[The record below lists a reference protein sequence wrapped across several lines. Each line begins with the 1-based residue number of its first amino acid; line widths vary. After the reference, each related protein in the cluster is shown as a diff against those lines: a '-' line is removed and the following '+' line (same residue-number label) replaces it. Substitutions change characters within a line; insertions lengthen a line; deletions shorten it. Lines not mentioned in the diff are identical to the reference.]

1 MQNKIKLSKSQI
13 SLIVCAVLVPLF
25 ISIFAC
31 YLVFGNIPE
40 AISKMW
46 ELRGK
51 PNKTASAVT
60 SLSYVLTILV
70 AVYALLATTFF
81 SFLVWKVSTGSLQVS
96 QQLKDLENNRDKE
109 IVRENA
115 LIVYYDLQR
124 GISNLRNL
132 YISCL
137 LKGSSP
143 KPNRIYFSED
153 WIKNVANLRGQLT
166 SQELNK
172 VYKLYEQFYTLQSLL
187 EEFKSNEK
195 NDDLNHFLE
204 DLSTELFADFIQT
217 PLLEELKVSSVDELV
232 DIDLYIILQKIYY
245 LTFTDSQIND
255 VEMQENGE
263 KIYVV
268 YLNGV
273 PFFKGNIKGTFIGDG
288 SLYNKDG
295 KIKCSGQ
302 FKSKQFI
309 KGTVYGYYSSKDKC
323 YEITYEVSSGIRE
336 IKKGIVNK
344 LIKDDNNQYFYNG
357 EFQGGKVFNGITTLF
372 HKNKKISYQ
381 GEIKDGYKDG
391 QGTFYNEQGQKV
403 FEGIRKEY
411 VRYKGI
417 SFVNGR
423 EVFNGEYKD
432 SKPWNGITNGYNLSE
447 EVKSFSGMIRDGQP
461 VNGTGMIF
469 KVNNYGED
477 FVAQQERRW
486 HEEIDITDDQINE
499 LDDAR
504 HEFLN
509 AKLREEYFLWTD
521 YITADWC
528 EGIVTK
534 REDIEGNISV
544 YVMGIKKNANK

>member
-1 MQNKIKLSKSQI
+1 MQNKIKLSKRQI
-13 SLIVCAVLVPLF
+13 SMSICAVLVPLF

-70 AVYALLATTFF
+70 AIYSLLATTFF

-143 KPNRIYFSED
+143 RPNRIYFSED

-172 VYKLYEQFYTLQSLL
+172 VYNLYEQFYTLQSLL

-195 NDDLNHFLE
+195 NDELNHFLE
-204 DLSTELFADFIQT
+204 DLSTELFADFIKT

-232 DIDLYIILQKIYY
+232 NIDLYIILQKIYY

-255 VEMQENGE
+255 VEILENGE

-273 PFFKGNIKGTFIGDG
+273 PFYKGNVKGTFVGDG

-309 KGTVYGYYSSKDKC
+309 KGTVYGYYSSKYKC
-323 YEITYEVSSGIRE
+323 YEITYEVSSGTRE
-336 IKKGIVNK
+336 IKKGIINK
-344 LIKDDNNQYFYNG
+344 LIKDDNDQYFYYG
-357 EFQGGKVFNGITTLF
+357 EFQDGKVYNGITTVF

-381 GEIKDGYKDG
+381 GKIKDGYRDG
-391 QGTFYNEQGQKV
+391 QGTSYNEQSQKM
-403 FEGIRKEY
+403 FEGIWKEHVPY
-411 VRYKGI
+411 NGT
-417 SFVNGR
+417 SFKDGKVM
-423 EVFNGEYKD
+423 FNGEHKD
-432 SKPWNGITNGYNLSE
+432 SKPWNGITNRYDLSE
-447 EVKSFSGMIRDGQP
+447 EVKDFSGSIRDGQP
-461 VNGTGMIF
+461 VNGTGKIF
-469 KVNNYGED
+469 KVNNYGEN
-477 FVAQQERRW
+477 FVEQQERRW
-486 HEEIDITDDQINE
+486 NEEMNIYDHIE
-499 LDDAR
+499 ESEDAR
-504 HEFLN
+504 NEFMN
-509 AKLREEYFLWTD
+509 ARLREEYFLWTD
-521 YITADWC
+521 YIMADWC
-528 EGIVTK
+528 EGTVTK
-534 REDIEGNISV
+534 REYIEGNISV
-544 YVMGIKKNANK
+544 DVKGFKKNANK

>member
-1 MQNKIKLSKSQI
+1 MKNKIKLSKSQI
-13 SLIVCAVLVPLF
+13 SMILCAVLVPLF

-46 ELRGK
+46 ELRGQ

-60 SLSYVLTILV
+60 SLSYVFTILV
-70 AVYALLATTFF
+70 AIYALLATTFF
-81 SFLVWKVSTGSLQVS
+81 SFLVWKVSTGSLEVS

-124 GISNLRNL
+124 GISNLRDL

-143 KPNRIYFSED
+143 RPNRIYFSED

-195 NDDLNHFLE
+195 NDELNHFLE

-217 PLLEELKVSSVDELV
+217 PLLEELKVSSVDELL
-232 DIDLYIILQKIYY
+232 DIDLYIILQKIYH
-245 LTFTDSQIND
+245 LTFTNSQINE
-255 VEMQENGE
+255 VVMLENGE
-263 KIYVV
+263 KIYEF

-273 PFFKGNIKGTFIGDG
+273 PFFKGNIKGTFVGDG
-288 SLYNKDG
+288 ILYNKDG

-302 FKSKQFI
+302 FESKQFI
-309 KGTVYGYYSSKDKC
+309 KGTVYGYYSSKYKC

-372 HKNKKISYQ
+372 HKNKKLVTREKSKMV
-381 GEIKDGYKDG
+381 IKMVKVHLIMSKVKKYL
-391 QGTFYNEQGQKV
+391 KV
-403 FEGIRKEY
+403 FGK
-411 VRYKGI
+411 
-417 SFVNGR
+417 SMFVIM
-423 EVFNGEYKD
+423 V
-432 SKPWNGITNGYNLSE
+432 
-447 EVKSFSGMIRDGQP
+447 
-461 VNGTGMIF
+461 
-469 KVNNYGED
+469 
-477 FVAQQERRW
+477 
-486 HEEIDITDDQINE
+486 
-499 LDDAR
+499 
-504 HEFLN
+504 
-509 AKLREEYFLWTD
+509 
-521 YITADWC
+521 
-528 EGIVTK
+528 
-534 REDIEGNISV
+534 SV
-544 YVMGIKKNANK
+544 L

>member
-1 MQNKIKLSKSQI
+1 MLNEIKFTKKEKKIIFWFLT
-13 SLIVCAVLVPLF
+13 LPLVGSF
-25 ISIFAC
+25 IAFYMI
-31 YLVFGNIPE
+31 FGNIFE
-40 AISKMW
+40 AIFKMW
-46 ELRGK
+46 ELRGE

-60 SLSYVLTILV
+60 SLSYVFTILV
-70 AVYALLATTFF
+70 AIYALLATTIF
-81 SFLVWKVSTGSLQVS
+81 SFLVWRVSTGSLQVS
-96 QQLKDLENNRDKE
+96 QQLKDLEDNRDKE

-124 GISNLRNL
+124 GISNLRDI

-143 KPNRIYFSED
+143 RPNRIYFSEE

-217 PLLEELKVSSVDELV
+217 PLLEELKVSSADELV

-309 KGTVYGYYSSKDKC
+309 KGTVYGYYSSKYKC
-323 YEITYEVSSGIRE
+323 YEITYEVSSATRE

-344 LIKDDNNQYFYNG
+344 LIKDDNDQYFYNG
-357 EFQGGKVFNGITTLF
+357 EFQDGKVYNGITTEF
-372 HKNKKISYQ
+372 RKNKKISYQ
-381 GEIKDGYKDG
+381 GKIKDGYRDG
-391 QGTFYNEQGQKV
+391 QGTSYNEQGQKT
-403 FEGIRKEY
+403 FEGIWKEH
-411 VRYKGI
+411 VRYNGT
-417 SFVNGR
+417 SFKDGK
-423 EVFNGEYKD
+423 EMFTGEYKD
-432 SKPWNGITNGYNLSE
+432 SKPWNGITNRYDLSE
-447 EVKSFSGMIRDGQP
+447 EVKEFSGEIRDGQP
-461 VNGTGMIF
+461 VNGTGKIF

-477 FVAQQERRW
+477 FVEQQEREW
-486 HEEIDITDDQINE
+486 NEEMHFYDHIDESEDDSYEFFN
-499 LDDAR
+499 AR
-504 HEFLN
+504 
-509 AKLREEYFLWTD
+509 LREDYVLWTD

-528 EGIVTK
+528 EGTVTK
-534 REDIEGNISV
+534 REDIESNKTV
-544 YVMGIKKNANK
+544 YVKGIKKNANK

>member
-1 MQNKIKLSKSQI
+1 MQSEIKFSKKEKKIMFYAFMLPLVS
-13 SLIVCAVLVPLF
+13 SLLASYMI
-25 ISIFAC
+25 
-31 YLVFGNIPE
+31 FGNIFE
-40 AISKMW
+40 AIFKMW
-46 ELRGK
+46 ELRGE

-60 SLSYVLTILV
+60 SLSYVFTILV
-70 AVYALLATTFF
+70 AIYALLATTFF
-81 SFLVWKVSTGSLQVS
+81 SFLVWKVSKRSLDVS

-124 GISNLRNL
+124 GISNLREL

-143 KPNRIYFSED
+143 RPNRIYFSED

-309 KGTVYGYYSSKDKC
+309 KGTVYGYYSSKYKC
-323 YEITYEVSSGIRE
+323 YEITYEGSSGIRE

-357 EFQGGKVFNGITTLF
+357 EFQGGKVYNGITTVF
-372 HKNKKISYQ
+372 HKNKKIRYQ
-381 GEIKDGYKDG
+381 GKIKDGYRDG
-391 QGTFYNEQGQKV
+391 QGTSYNEQGQKI
-403 FEGIRKEY
+403 FEGIWKEH
-411 VRYKGI
+411 VRYNGT
-417 SFVNGR
+417 SFKDGK
-423 EVFNGEYKD
+423 EIFNGEHKY
-432 SKPWNGITNGYNLSE
+432 SKPWNGITNRYDLSE
-447 EVKSFSGMIRDGQP
+447 EVKDFSGRIRDGQP
-461 VNGTGMIF
+461 VNGTGKIF

-477 FVAQQERRW
+477 FVEQQERRW

-499 LDDAR
+499 LDDAS